1 MKELSNKE
9 IKRYN
14 YTKVKDYVE
23 NEFAYL
29 SHLGTKLYCLLPPD
43 AGRQISFLDKVDGTI
58 TSGSKTERYIEK
70 KDLLERKIKEE
81 LDKYEY
87 NFKLMTKDELLIF
100 EEFYIH
106 QSTEEGLEEKLGWS
120 KNKIVH
126 MKKSFMIK
134 FTLSMGI
141 DFEN

>member
-58 TSGSKTERYIEK
+58 TSGSKTDDILK
-70 KDLLERKIKEE
+70 RKIYLK
-81 LDKYEY
+81 
-87 NFKLMTKDELLIF
+87 
-100 EEFYIH
+100 
-106 QSTEEGLEEKLGWS
+106 EKLK
-120 KNKIVH
+120 KN
-126 MKKSFMIK
+126 
-134 FTLSMGI
+134 
-141 DFEN
+141 